1 MTIEQ
6 LPHPEV
12 HGGGCGCGEHDVVE
26 PTIDATLSPTV
37 CVTRLSSAR
46 PVDER
51 WRILHHSSSPPASS
65 AACADRAAAAEWT
78 FEVIV
83 DGPESWDVR
92 TTRLSL

>member
-12 HGGGCGCGEHDVVE
+12 RGGGCGCGEHDVAE
-26 PTIDATLSPTV
+26 PTIDATAIPH
-37 CVTRLSSAR
+37 RLRHAGESFIIRAPHLPR
-46 PVDER
+46 PLLAQ
-51 WRILHHSSSPPASS
+51 IAQLPG
-65 AACADRAAAAEWT
+65 EWT

-83 DGPESWDVR
+83 DGPEFWDVR